1 MAVIFCYDRMA
12 SDKLG
17 YPNCVSLQADPES
30 PTWQTFDHHWPRTV
44 PLRLQLYLS
53 QCGFPY
59 INMPVTA
66 VTGPSWYPIAFGW
79 FDFSLDYLSLIPHDT
94 LDQVR
99 KGPVKILFYYHEGD
113 NPQRIKNRLD
123 LLCDTYDIS
132 DDRYVF
138 VSANTAASQI
148 PGCVYFQ
155 EHECFLRYRNRFQQ
169 ADPANTFPSHEFL
182 ALNRAHKW
190 WRATCMAD
198 LLRDGLL
205 DQSLWSYNT
214 DITSGDRWCDNP
226 IEIDS
231 LPGLRQD
238 IKEFIKSGPYFLDSS
253 DDVAHK
259 DFQRINTNLFFTTHM
274 SLILETQFDVDQ
286 SGGTFL
292 TEKIFKAIKYG
303 HPFVVIGPVGT
314 LAQLRSDGYRV
325 FDHVIDNSYD
335 EIINNTQRW
344 NAIKHTIMDIKQRG
358 VLEIAKSCVSDVQHN
373 KDLFA
378 KRGPVQL
385 NTLMKC
391 LTR

>member
-17 YPNCVSLQADPES
+17 YPNCVSLQAGPES
-30 PTWQTFDHHWPRTV
+30 PAWQTFDHHWPRTV

-59 INMPVTA
+59 IDIPIGA
-66 VTGPSWYPIAFGW
+66 VTGPAWYPIAFGW
-79 FDFSLDYLSLIPHDT
+79 FDFSLDYLSLVPHDT
-94 LDQVR
+94 LEQVR

-123 LLCDTYDIS
+123 SLCRDHGIS
-132 DDRYVF
+132 DDRYIF
-138 VSANTAASQI
+138 VSANTAASEI
-148 PGCVYFQ
+148 PGCFYFQ
-155 EHECFLRYRNRFQQ
+155 DHECFFRYRNRFQQ
-169 ADPANTFPSHEFL
+169 ADPVNTFPSHEFL
-182 ALNRAHKW
+182 ALNRTHKW

-198 LLRDGLL
+198 LFHNGCLN
-205 DQSLWSYNT
+205 QSIWSYNT
-214 DITSGDRWCDNP
+214 DILCGDDFNDNP

-231 LPGLRQD
+231 ISGLRQNID
-238 IKEFIKSGPYFLDSS
+238 QFIKSGPYFVDGA
-253 DDVAHK
+253 DDLAHNNHN
-259 DFQRINTNLFFTTHM
+259 RVNTNLFFATHM
-274 SLILETQFDVDQ
+274 SLILETHFDADQ
-286 SGGTFL
+286 SNGTFV

-303 HPFVVIGPVGT
+303 HPFVVIGTPKT

-335 EIINNTQRW
+335 DMTNHTQRW
-344 NAIKHTIMDIKQRG
+344 NAIKHTIMQIKQQG
-358 VLEIAKSCVSDVQHN
+358 VAQIAKSCQDDVQHN

-378 KRGPVQL
+378 KRGASQL